1 MMPLLI
7 DIYIIYIIIYYIMIF
22 LDQNIYL
29 WFLKWFSIL
38 SWLKILSDEEDLV
51 LGDRKMSSKS
61 VPFKASIMIPGK
73 LQHFTKTNFF

>member
-1 MMPLLI
+1 MPLLI
-7 DIYIIYIIIYYIMIF
+7 DIYIYYDISGPKF
-22 LDQNIYL
+22 KRNIYL

-73 LQHFTKTNFF
+73 LQHFYKN